1 MKRAC
6 VPDRTVSAVVL
17 AAGASRRMGAPKA
30 LLPVDGAPLLLA
42 HVAVFRDA
50 GLAVT
55 VVVGAFEAECRAVL
69 PPDVRVLVNRRWADT
84 HPSDSADLALEGAGV
99 VILTPV
105 DVPPAA
111 PATLRRLLAA
121 SGDAVPTWAGQD
133 GHPVRL
139 VPPHPAGVRLDVRLA
154 EAERVP
160 VDDPDCVRN
169 LNTPTEWAAWRA
181 ARSAGASR
189 GSP

>member
-1 MKRAC
+1 
-6 VPDRTVSAVVL
+6 
-17 AAGASRRMGAPKA
+17 MGAPKA
-30 LLPVDGAPLLLA
+30 LLPVNGVPLLLA
-42 HVAVFRDA
+42 HVAAFRA
-50 GLAVT
+50 VGLSTT
-55 VVVGAFEAECRAVL
+55 VVVGAFEAECRAIL
-69 PPDVRVLVNRRWADT
+69 PPDVCVLVNRRWADT
-84 HPSDSADLALEGAGV
+84 HPSDSADLALADAGTV
-99 VILTPV
+99 LLTPV

-121 SGDAVPTWAGQD
+121 EGDAVPTWEGQD

-139 VPPHPAGVRLDVRLA
+139 VPPHPLGMRLDLRLA
-154 EAERVP
+154 TAERVP

-169 LNTPTEWAAWRA
+169 LNTPTEWAAWEA